1 MAMDMAEE
9 ETDGECFVI
18 KFFCLFDVFV
28 VCLVMRLVRVMTEE
42 TETEGGNSAV
52 FVQS

>member
-1 MAMDMAEE
+1 MF
-9 ETDGECFVI
+9 CHQV
-18 KFFCLFDVFV
+18 FCLFDVFV
-28 VCLVMRLVRVMTEE
+28 VCLVMGLVRVMTEE